1 MTITNR
7 RARVR
12 PCGIKLTAVSPVGM
26 AGVPSMTLTSPD
38 PLIVK
43 SAPPESMVLVTAP
56 KPVATQLSIGTAGL
70 PGSNMG
76 FKAVGRAYE
85 GQNITTLAR
94 VMLPTG
100 GQLTQGLVTGDGG
113 GSNIK
118 LNVYN
123 ISETEAQVG
132 AEASLTCSAVV
143 YDTLQLDSG
152 WTVDDVGYNF
162 KHTYSGASLDKSGAK
177 IRLEYYIP
185 TDEGVLYVVSE
196 VNLDRA
202 FK

>member
-1 MTITNR
+1 M
-7 RARVR
+7 
-12 PCGIKLTAVSPVGM
+12 SPIV
-26 AGVPSMTLTSPD
+26 ALGVPTIAVTLPN
-38 PLIVK
+38 PRIKK
-43 SAPPESMVLVTAP
+43 SAPPDSATIVVAP
-56 KPVATQLSIGTAGL
+56 KAVATQLAIGTKAL
-70 PGSNMG
+70 SGSNMG
-76 FKAVGRAYE
+76 FKALGRAYE
-85 GQNITTLAR
+85 GQTITTLAR

-113 GSNIK
+113 GTNIK

-132 AEASLTCSAVV
+132 TEASLTCSAVV
-143 YDTLQLDSG
+143 SDSFQLDSG
-152 WTVDDVGYNF
+152 WSVDDVGYNF
-162 KHTYSGASLDKSGAK
+162 KHSYAGTSLDKSGAK

-185 TDEGVLYVVSE
+185 TDEGPLYVVSE